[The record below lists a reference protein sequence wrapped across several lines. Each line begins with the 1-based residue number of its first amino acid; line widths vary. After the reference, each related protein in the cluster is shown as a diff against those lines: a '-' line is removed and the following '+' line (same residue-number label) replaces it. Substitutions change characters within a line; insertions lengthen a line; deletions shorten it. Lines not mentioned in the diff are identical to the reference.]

1 MKIIKMS
8 LLLLVLVVIIGACD
22 NVTNNGGGGSTNT
35 AGDWLI
41 PKDEVLDGG
50 PGKDG
55 IPAIGDPKFDSVSNI
70 TGMSDNEL
78 VVVYKSGNTIR
89 MYPHIIL
96 DWHEIVNDKID
107 EGSFALSYCPLTGSA
122 MVWDRNIGGAVTTFG
137 VSGLLFNNN
146 LLPYDRATGSN
157 WSQMKLLC
165 VNGTKIGNTPI
176 VYPVI
181 ETTWATAKRLFPEAQ
196 VMTTNTG
203 FSRPYGSYPY
213 GDYRTNNNKLLFSI
227 SFNDTRLPRKER
239 VYGLIDGDNSLVFRF
254 GDFPGTPTVKNIDFG
269 GTKYVVI
276 GSQSDNFL
284 TAYKSSDK
292 TLTVINDVQNPQ
304 NVMEDSAG
312 NTYNI
317 FGEIT
322 AGPQKGAKL
331 GKANGYVSYWFAW
344 GVFWRGAEISGS

>member
-1 MKIIKMS
+1 MS
-8 LLLLVLVVIIGACD
+8 FLLLVLVVIIGACD
-22 NVTNNGGGGSTNT
+22 SVTNNGGGGSTNT

-55 IPAIGDPKFDSVSNI
+55 IPAIGDPKFDSVSNT

-78 VVVYKSGNTIR
+78 VVVYKFGNTIR

-107 EGSFALSYCPLTGSA
+107 ENSFSLSYCPLTGSA
-122 MVWDRNIGGAVTTFG
+122 IAWDRNIGGTVTTFG

-165 VNGTKIGNTPI
+165 VNGTRIGNTPT
-176 VYPVI
+176 VFPVI
-181 ETTWATAKRLFPEAQ
+181 ETTWATAKKLFPDAQ

-227 SFNDTRLPRKER
+227 SYNDTRLPRKER
-239 VYGLIDGDNSLVFRF
+239 VYGLIDGDKTLVFQFR
-254 GDFPGTPTVKNIDFG
+254 DFPDTPTVKNIDFE

-276 GSQSDNFL
+276 GSQSDNFI

-292 TLTVINDVQNPQ
+292 ILTAINDMQNPQ
-304 NVMEDSAG
+304 NVMEDNAG

-322 AGPQKGAKL
+322 AGPQKGARL
-331 GKANGYVSYWFAW
+331 SKAKGYISYWFAW
-344 GVFWRGAEISGS
+344 GVFWRGAEISRN